1 MPEKPP
7 IEDALKP
14 TIEDVLLEDQ
24 LRTSG
29 PREELIIGPSG
40 LDFSVHGLSMR
51 IVDLPLFRRSDEGEL
66 LQAIR
71 IVVRAESDL
80 GDVAFSLSNG
90 GRVLDQ
96 RTVRITEGRSLIE
109 LFVPEVRETRSFTF
123 EMANSAGQP
132 FRAPMEVHPQR
143 KWSIFL
149 IHQSHL
155 DIGYTDT
162 QGSVLQHHLQ
172 YLDSV
177 LDLVSATDDWPEAA
191 KFRWNVEA
199 SWPLRYWLAGRPAR
213 DRDEFI
219 KRVRQGRVEVC
230 ALPFSMHTEAYSI
243 DELARQ
249 LCFTDE
255 LRERYELPI
264 TTAMQTD
271 VPGATIGLLNTL
283 VDADVRYLSVAHNY
297 AGRSVPYLVGGQ
309 QLTRPFYW
317 QAPNGKRLLV
327 WYTDTPHGSAYMEG
341 NFVGLGESY
350 ETAVRVLPGYLKA
363 LAVRPYPYEKPFY
376 GWQGFRRDLEVTK
389 QPYPLDVLH
398 LRVQGIIADNAP
410 PSITPAQI
418 VREWND
424 KWAYPRL
431 HLATNREFFSSVEER
446 FGDQLETYRGDWTDW
461 WVDGIGSA
469 ARSLGFNRR
478 AQADIRTAQ
487 TLHTLADALTGDPA
501 TPSDHID
508 TAYENMAL
516 FDEHTWGA
524 ADPWEDR
531 LDKRES
537 GGLQWEKKA
546 AFAREAYD
554 SSDALLKAGIHRLS
568 HVFRASPSSLASV
581 TVFNPSRWESTDIV
595 RVFIPLSRVDTRR
608 PFAVVDSDTEQRVP
622 YAVEEQQHAEFRPR
636 GGYLSFVARDVPPY
650 GYARYELVEESR
662 QVPAD
667 SDARRDPVIEN
678 DHYRLQFDPLEG
690 FASQL
695 LDKDSNQD
703 LVNADAPFGFNQYI
717 YDRYATAPHINH
729 LSGRIQATDLSLLA
743 KRSVA
748 RYGVVT
754 ERSST
759 PVWDRMTLRLDGEGV
774 DFLETTFRLLRGVK
788 RLDIKNR
795 ISKIGT
801 PQKESIF
808 FAYPFNV
815 DQPSITYE
823 ITGGVSSPGAP
834 HVPGSANHMRAI
846 RHWVSLESPTTKIAW
861 ATMEAPLVQFGN
873 IHLPYVPFPES
884 IDPHLADPA
893 TVYSWALNN
902 IWDTNFPPQQ
912 QGEMEFRYSICTGD
926 SVKSFELGMKTAAA
940 LTTPLLG
947 ILSVP
952 TADRDLPA
960 RGNFCAVDRPDV
972 EIVALTP
979 SRGGHDLLVLL
990 QSVAPRPVDVHASFP
1005 LLPIERAWIGSH
1017 LNRNLE
1023 EVEVRQ
1029 GEARFTLPAGSYVSL
1044 AVDLDSMGNAPTQG
1058 SGVV

>member
-1 MPEKPP
+1 VPERPP
-7 IEDALKP
+7 IENVLRP

-24 LRTSG
+24 LRTRE
-29 PREELIIGPSG
+29 PREELIQGSSG

-51 IVDLPLFRRSDEGEL
+51 IVEPPLFRRSDKGEL
-66 LQAIR
+66 LQTLRVIA
-71 IVVRAESDL
+71 RAESDL
-80 GDVAFSLSNG
+80 GDVTFSLSAG
-90 GRVLDQ
+90 GRTLDR
-96 RTVRITEGRSLIE
+96 RTVRISRDRELID
-109 LFVPEVRETRSFTF
+109 LFVPEVHETRSVTF
-123 EMANSAGQP
+123 EVANGVSKP
-132 FRAPMEVHPQR
+132 FRAPIEVHPQR

-162 QGSVLQHHLQ
+162 QGSVLQHHMQ

-177 LDLVSATDDWPEAA
+177 LDLVSATDDWPKAA
-191 KFRWNVEA
+191 KFRWNIEA
-199 SWPLRYWLAGRPAR
+199 SWPLRYWLASRPAR

-219 KRVRQGRVEVC
+219 ERVRQGRVEIC

-249 LCFTDE
+249 LRFTDE

-271 VPGATIGLLNTL
+271 VPGATIGLLSAL

-297 AGRSVPYLVGGQ
+297 AGRSVPNLVGGQ

-341 NFVGLGESY
+341 NFVGLAESY

-363 LAVRPYPYEKPFY
+363 LAERPYPYEEPFY
-376 GWQGFRRDLEVTK
+376 GWQGLSPDIEVTK
-389 QPYPLDVLH
+389 HPYPLDVLH
-398 LRVQGIIADNAP
+398 LRVQSVISDNAP
-410 PSITPAQI
+410 PSITPAQV
-418 VREWND
+418 VREWNE
-424 KWAYPRL
+424 KWAYPQL
-431 HLATNREFFSSVEER
+431 HLATNREFFSSVEEQ
-446 FGDQLETYRGDWTDW
+446 FGDQLEVYRGDWTDW
-461 WVDGIGSA
+461 WVDGIGSG
-469 ARSLGFNRR
+469 ARPLGFNRR

-487 TLHTLADALTGDPA
+487 TLHTLADVLTGDPA
-501 TPSDHID
+501 TPLDEID

-524 ADPWEDR
+524 ADPWEDG

-537 GGLQWEKKA
+537 GALQWEKKA

-554 SSDALLKAGIHRLS
+554 SSGALLKAGIHRLS
-568 HVFRASPSSLASV
+568 HVFRASDSSLASIA
-581 TVFNPSRWESTDIV
+581 VFNPSRWERTDVV
-595 RVFIPLSRVDTRR
+595 RVFVPSSRVSTRR
-608 PFAVVDSDTEQRVP
+608 PFAVVDPDTQQWV
-622 YAVEEQQHAEFRPR
+622 AHTVEEQDHAQFRPR
-636 GGYLSFVARDVPPY
+636 GTCVSFIARNVPPY
-650 GYARYELVEESR
+650 GYARYELVDESR
-662 QVPAD
+662 EASSD
-667 SDARRDPVIEN
+667 SDTRRDPFDPVIEN

-690 FASQL
+690 LVSGF
-695 LDKDSNQD
+695 LDKESGQD

-717 YDRYATAPHINH
+717 YDRYATAPHVNH

-759 PVWDRMTLRLDGEGV
+759 PVWDRMTLRLAGEGV
-774 DFLETTFRLLRGVK
+774 DFVEMTFRLLHGVK

-801 PQKESIF
+801 PQKESVF
-808 FAYPFNV
+808 FAFPFNI
-815 DQPSITYE
+815 DEPSITYE
-823 ITGGVSSPGAP
+823 ITGGVSSPDAP
-834 HVPGSANHMRAI
+834 HVPGSANHMMAI

-873 IHLPYVPFPES
+873 IHLPYVPFPET
-884 IDPHLADPA
+884 IDPHVANPA
-893 TVYSWALNN
+893 TIYSWALNN

-912 QGEMEFRYSICTGD
+912 QGEMEFRYSVSTGNGMGA
-926 SVKSFELGMKTAAA
+926 SELGMRTAAT

-947 ILSVP
+947 ILSAP
-952 TADRDLPA
+952 TAEGSLPDR
-960 RGNFCAVDRPDV
+960 GSFCFIDRPDV
-972 EIVALTP
+972 EMIAFAP
-979 SRGGHDLLVLL
+979 SRRGRSLVVLL
-990 QSVAPRPVDVHASFP
+990 QSVAPTTVDVRVLFP
-1005 LLPIERAWIGSH
+1005 LLPIRRAWISSH
-1017 LNRNLE
+1017 LERNLE
-1023 EVEVRQ
+1023 EVEVN
-1029 GEARFTLPAGSYVSL
+1029 GDEAHFAIPAGSYVSL
-1044 AVDLDSMGNAPTQG
+1044 AVDLEPIG
-1058 SGVV
+1058 